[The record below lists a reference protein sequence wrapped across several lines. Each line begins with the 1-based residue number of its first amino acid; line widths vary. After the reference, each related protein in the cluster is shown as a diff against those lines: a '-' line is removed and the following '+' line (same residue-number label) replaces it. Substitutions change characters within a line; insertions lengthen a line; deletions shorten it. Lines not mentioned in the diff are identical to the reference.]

1 MVLIYTTYVNF
12 IWGVKMNINNLI
24 RKNILLFA
32 VIAFSSSAFA
42 QIEEIVV
49 TARKKSESLQ
59 DIPVQVDVLTGE
71 EILRKGVTS
80 LEDVSKL
87 SSGLVFHN
95 GFTQSDTRISLRAIS
110 SFRGRQN
117 VAVLQDGVD
126 LSSENLTTAG
136 GTALINPR
144 LFDLERV
151 EVVKGPQSAL
161 YGRSAFA
168 GAINYITK
176 KPTQEGG
183 GNYSATIASEN
194 EVDLRLSWS
203 TGISDSTAMG
213 INIAS
218 WSRDG
223 YHDNSVT
230 GEKIGGEEG
239 TAAAITFNYEPSDDF
254 SLVTRMEVSDDDIEP
269 AAQFQL
275 SGSTM
280 LPIPSIA
287 TQPVNVCI
295 IPALSLIHI

>member
-1 MVLIYTTYVNF
+1 MVLIYNNDVNF

-24 RKNILLFA
+24 KKNILLFA

-87 SSGLVFHN
+87 SSGLVFDN
-95 GFTQSDTRISLRAIS
+95 GFTQSDTRISLRGLSPI
-110 SFRGRQN
+110 RGRQN

-168 GAINYITK
+168 
-176 KPTQEGG
+176 
-183 GNYSATIASEN
+183 
-194 EVDLRLSWS
+194 
-203 TGISDSTAMG
+203 
-213 INIAS
+213 
-218 WSRDG
+218 
-223 YHDNSVT
+223 
-230 GEKIGGEEG
+230 
-239 TAAAITFNYEPSDDF
+239 
-254 SLVTRMEVSDDDIEP
+254 
-269 AAQFQL
+269 
-275 SGSTM
+275 
-280 LPIPSIA
+280 
-287 TQPVNVCI
+287 
-295 IPALSLIHI
+295 